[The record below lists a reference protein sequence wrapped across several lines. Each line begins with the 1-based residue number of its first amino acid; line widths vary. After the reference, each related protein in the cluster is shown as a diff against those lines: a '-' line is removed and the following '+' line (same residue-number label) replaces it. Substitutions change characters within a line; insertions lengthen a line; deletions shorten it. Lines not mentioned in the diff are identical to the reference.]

1 MALVSRDRLRAYD
14 EEIALAVE
22 ETASDLGDGLLEFIA
37 LFRAAPTEDERSVW
51 RDALADAYW
60 AAAANGQE
68 VCHAL
73 ADELWRER
81 ALAEGIG
88 RASPAAHAPMDRD
101 EAMGRIRSVMACL
114 FERGWDDGKVLGNLR
129 ATARSA
135 VEAAPDAA
143 MAENIARAAASQASL
158 RYARVPA
165 DAEACGFCF
174 MISSLGFA
182 YTAEGASPNHPN
194 HPNCRCRVVPGFDG
208 QTAVEGF
215 DFAAMRGRLGQ
226 CEATL
231 GLPPS
236 VVGEQRRKLV
246 QAECETRDPGWLW
259 FGDVPEVAYEKPRER
274 MEPKER
280 KAADALAGHG
290 FRVVARDEDLT
301 APANIDFLIGG
312 DLWELKSPGG
322 GRHAVEDRVR
332 DAVKKWRKL
341 DLRDPRVVLSNSE
354 SGRPDDDVMA
364 EFFMRLARCGCAEGL
379 FISADGNA
387 IRRWRHS

>member
-135 VEAAPDAA
+135 VEAAP
-143 MAENIARAAASQASL
+143 EIGRAH
-158 RYARVPA
+158 V
-165 DAEACGFCF
+165 
-174 MISSLGFA
+174 
-182 YTAEGASPNHPN
+182 
-194 HPNCRCRVVPGFDG
+194 
-208 QTAVEGF
+208 
-215 DFAAMRGRLGQ
+215 
-226 CEATL
+226 
-231 GLPPS
+231 
-236 VVGEQRRKLV
+236 
-246 QAECETRDPGWLW
+246 
-259 FGDVPEVAYEKPRER
+259 
-274 MEPKER
+274 
-280 KAADALAGHG
+280 
-290 FRVVARDEDLT
+290 
-301 APANIDFLIGG
+301 
-312 DLWELKSPGG
+312 
-322 GRHAVEDRVR
+322 
-332 DAVKKWRKL
+332 
-341 DLRDPRVVLSNSE
+341 
-354 SGRPDDDVMA
+354 
-364 EFFMRLARCGCAEGL
+364 
-379 FISADGNA
+379 
-387 IRRWRHS
+387 